1 MRTLTW
7 AWKPRLVR
15 DRPLVLRNSSCD
27 GRMVSSCDIR
37 SRRSRSAGIGGLVL
51 IYEAASGESYY
62 PIYDPQHNI
71 IGLIEADSGKVAAR
85 YEYGPFG
92 EIIRVSG
99 DAIAKEQPFGFST
112 KYTDRESS
120 LVYYGYRYY
129 QLNFARW
136 LSRDPLGVSGGMNVY
151 GFVGNNPLMFV
162 DPLGLEG
169 SNFCFGDADQPIE
182 RWMVEYAKADQARE
196 RAREYWE
203 NLSPHE
209 RKEILYDKIVHDPN
223 FAPQLKYGGI
233 FEQDLKNLNGGLVA
247 GMTAVVELNPAY
259 NFYEFATGNSGITNE
274 ELSGFQQGAAGAGV
288 IVPVAGKVFK
298 LVKNLRNGNLVLV
311 RQTDVLVNN
320 GDRKSVV

>member
-1 MRTLTW
+1 
-7 AWKPRLVR
+7 
-15 DRPLVLRNSSCD
+15 
-27 GRMVSSCDIR
+27 
-37 SRRSRSAGIGGLVL
+37 
-51 IYEAASGESYY
+51 
-62 PIYDPQHNI
+62 
-71 IGLIEADSGKVAAR
+71 
-85 YEYGPFG
+85 
-92 EIIRVSG
+92 
-99 DAIAKEQPFGFST
+99 
-112 KYTDRESS
+112 
-120 LVYYGYRYY
+120 
-129 QLNFARW
+129 
-136 LSRDPLGVSGGMNVY
+136 MNVY

-169 SNFCFGDADQPIE
+169 ANFCFGDANQPIE

-233 FEQDLKNLNGGLVA
+233 FEQDLKNLTGGLVA

-320 GDRKSVV
+320 GGALGRVECGAARTTGTVWDSVKATQPLYEGTAIPRSFELATGNGKVWVHGNATEHMAEYATSMLNRGVSPPLLNMSTQAQITSLQSAVTAATANGVPYGKLLNVGGWELKFGAPQQAGQLPALIHALPK